1 MKLNK
6 PKFWDYKKLNFLG
19 ILLLP
24 LTFPIIINNFI
35 LKIRTKKKSSKI
47 KSICVGNIYIGGT
60 GKTPLS
66 IEIVRILKK
75 FNLAPVLI
83 KKFYK
88 DQIDEINLI
97 NSKNIEIIKNSS
109 RYIALKEAEER
120 GFKSIVLDDGFQ
132 DHSIYKDLS
141 ILCFNEKQLIGNGFT
156 IPAGPLREPLSALR
170 RSKIIL
176 INGKKNEDFENK
188 IKSINNEINIFYSKY
203 IAQNSHKFLNENI
216 LAFAGIGNPENFF
229 DLLKENNINVEKKIS
244 FPDHY
249 NYSKKELDK
258 LLKISKENNLK
269 LLTTEKDFF
278 RIKHF
283 NITDIDYLTIKLE
296 IINEELFEKE
306 LKKHLI

>member
-1 MKLNK
+1 MKLKK
-6 PKFWDYKKLNFLG
+6 PLFWSKNNNLFSFLLFPFS
-19 ILLLP
+19 LLIQL
-24 LTFPIIINNFI
+24 LYFFKNTFLI
-35 LKIRTKKKSSKI
+35 TKKISI
-47 KSICVGNIYIGGT
+47 PVICVGNIYLGGT

-75 FNLAPVLI
+75 FNMAPVLV
-83 KKFYK
+83 KKFYT
-88 DQIDEINLI
+88 DQFDEIDLI

-109 RYIALKEAEER
+109 RYIALKEAEKR

-176 INGKKNEDFENK
+176 INGKKNENFENK

-283 NITDIDYLTIKLE
+283 NTTDIDYLTIKLE

-306 LKKHLI
+306 LKRHLI

>member
-1 MKLNK
+1 MKFKK
-6 PKFWDYKKLNFLG
+6 PLFWSK
-19 ILLLP
+19 
-24 LTFPIIINNFI
+24 TNNLYSFI
-35 LKIRTKKKSSKI
+35 LFPFSLLIQFLFFFKNIFLKTKKISI
-47 KSICVGNIYIGGT
+47 PVICVGNIYLGGT

-66 IEIVRILKK
+66 IEIVRILKT
-75 FNLAPVLI
+75 FNMAPVLV

-88 DQIDEINLI
+88 DQFDEIDLI
-97 NSKNIEIIKNSS
+97 KSKNIEIIKNSS
-109 RYIALKEAEER
+109 RYVALKEAEER

-132 DHSIYKDLS
+132 DLSIYKDLS

-203 IAQNSHKFLNENI
+203 IAQNSNKFLNENI

-229 DLLKENNINVEKKIS
+229 DLLKENNINAEKKIS

-296 IINEELFEKE
+296 IINEELFKKE

>member
-1 MKLNK
+1 MKLKK
-6 PKFWDYKKLNFLG
+6 PLFWSK
-19 ILLLP
+19 
-24 LTFPIIINNFI
+24 NNNLYSFI
-35 LKIRTKKKSSKI
+35 LFPFSLLIQLLFFFKNIFLKTKKISI
-47 KSICVGNIYIGGT
+47 PVICVGNIYLGGT

-66 IEIVRILKK
+66 IELVRILKK
-75 FNLAPVLI
+75 FNMEPVLV

-88 DQIDEINLI
+88 DQFDEIDLI

-120 GFKSIVLDDGFQ
+120 GFKSVVLDDGFQ

-283 NITDIDYLTIKLE
+283 NTTDIDYLTIKLE

>member
-1 MKLNK
+1 MKLKK
-6 PKFWDYKKLNFLG
+6 PLFWSK
-19 ILLLP
+19 
-24 LTFPIIINNFI
+24 NNNLYSFI
-35 LKIRTKKKSSKI
+35 LFPFSLLIQLLFFFKNIFLKTKKISI
-47 KSICVGNIYIGGT
+47 PVICVGNIYLGGT

-75 FNLAPVLI
+75 FNMAPVLV
-83 KKFYK
+83 KKFYT
-88 DQIDEINLI
+88 DQFDEIDLI

-283 NITDIDYLTIKLE
+283 NTTDIDYLTIKLE

-306 LKKHLI
+306 LKRHLI

>member
-1 MKLNK
+1 MKLKK
-6 PKFWDYKKLNFLG
+6 PLFWSK
-19 ILLLP
+19 
-24 LTFPIIINNFI
+24 NNNLYSFI
-35 LKIRTKKKSSKI
+35 LFPFSLLIQLLFFFKNIFLKTKKISI
-47 KSICVGNIYIGGT
+47 PVICVGNIYLGGT

-75 FNLAPVLI
+75 FNMAPVLV
-83 KKFYK
+83 KKFYT
-88 DQIDEINLI
+88 DQFDEIDLI

-203 IAQNSHKFLNENI
+203 IAQNSNKFLNENI

-229 DLLKENNINVEKKIS
+229 DLLKENNINAEKKIS

-283 NITDIDYLTIKLE
+283 NSTDINYLTIKLE

-306 LKKHLI
+306 LIKHLI

>member
-1 MKLNK
+1 MKLKK
-6 PKFWDYKKLNFLG
+6 PLFWSK
-19 ILLLP
+19 
-24 LTFPIIINNFI
+24 NNNLYSFI
-35 LKIRTKKKSSKI
+35 LFPFSLLIQLLFFLKNIFLKTKKISI
-47 KSICVGNIYIGGT
+47 PVICVGNIYIGGT

-66 IEIVRILKK
+66 IEIVRILKT
-75 FNLAPVLI
+75 FNMAPVLV
-83 KKFYK
+83 KKFYT
-88 DQIDEINLI
+88 DQFDEIDLI
-97 NSKNIEIIKNSS
+97 KSKNIEIIKNSS

-120 GFKSIVLDDGFQ
+120 GFKSVVLDDGFQ

>member
-1 MKLNK
+1 MKLKK
-6 PKFWDYKKLNFLG
+6 PLFWSK
-19 ILLLP
+19 
-24 LTFPIIINNFI
+24 NNNLFSFI
-35 LKIRTKKKSSKI
+35 LFPFSLLFQLLFFFKNIFLKTKKISI
-47 KSICVGNIYIGGT
+47 PVICVGNIYLGGT

-66 IEIVRILKK
+66 IEIVRILKT
-75 FNLAPVLI
+75 FNMAPVLV

-88 DQIDEINLI
+88 DQFDEIDLI

-109 RYIALKEAEER
+109 RYRALKEAEER

-156 IPAGPLREPLSALR
+156 IPAGPLREPLSSLK
-170 RSKIIL
+170 RSQILL

-188 IKSINNEINIFYSKY
+188 IKSINSKINIFYSKY
-203 IAQNSHKFLNENI
+203 IAQNSNKYLNKNI

-229 DLLKENNINVEKKIS
+229 DLLKENNINVKKHIS

>member
-1 MKLNK
+1 MKLKK
-6 PKFWDYKKLNFLG
+6 PLFWSK
-19 ILLLP
+19 
-24 LTFPIIINNFI
+24 NNNLFSFI
-35 LKIRTKKKSSKI
+35 LFPFSLLIQLLFFFKNIFLKTKKISI
-47 KSICVGNIYIGGT
+47 PVICVGNIYLGGT

-66 IEIVRILKK
+66 IEIVRILKT
-75 FNLAPVLI
+75 FNMAPVLV

-88 DQIDEINLI
+88 DQFDEIDLI

-120 GFKSIVLDDGFQ
+120 GFKSVVLDDGFQ

-203 IAQNSHKFLNENI
+203 IAQNSNKFLNENI

-283 NITDIDYLTIKLE
+283 NTTDIDYLTIKLE

-306 LKKHLI
+306 LKRHLI

>member
-1 MKLNK
+1 MKLKK
-6 PKFWDYKKLNFLG
+6 PLFWSK
-19 ILLLP
+19 
-24 LTFPIIINNFI
+24 NNNLFSFI
-35 LKIRTKKKSSKI
+35 LFPFSLLFQLLFFFKNIFLKTKKISI
-47 KSICVGNIYIGGT
+47 PVICVGNIYLGGT

-75 FNLAPVLI
+75 FNMAPVLV

-88 DQIDEINLI
+88 DQFDEIDLI
-97 NSKNIEIIKNSS
+97 KSKNIEIIKNSS
-109 RYIALKEAEER
+109 RYVALKEAEER

-132 DHSIYKDLS
+132 DLSIYKDLS

-203 IAQNSHKFLNENI
+203 IAQNSNKFLNENI

-278 RIKHF
+278 RIKHY

>member
-1 MKLNK
+1 MKFKKPLFWSKNNNLFSFILFPFSLLIQLLFFFKNIFLK
-6 PKFWDYKKLNFLG
+6 PK
-19 ILLLP
+19 
-24 LTFPIIINNFI
+24 
-35 LKIRTKKKSSKI
+35 KISI
-47 KSICVGNIYIGGT
+47 PVICVGNIYLGGT

-75 FNLAPVLI
+75 FNMAPVLV
-83 KKFYK
+83 KKFYT
-88 DQIDEINLI
+88 DQFDEIDLI
-97 NSKNIEIIKNSS
+97 NSNDIEIIKNSS
-109 RYIALKEAEER
+109 RYKALKEAEER

-141 ILCFNEKQLIGNGFT
+141 IICFNEKQLIGNGFT
-156 IPAGPLREPLSALR
+156 IPAGPLREPLGALK

-203 IAQNSHKFLNENI
+203 IAQNSHKFLNKNI

-283 NITDIDYLTIKLE
+283 NTIDIDYLTIKLE
-296 IINEELFEKE
+296 IINEEFFEKE
-306 LKKHLI
+306 LKRYLI

>member
-1 MKLNK
+1 MKLKKPLFWNK
-6 PKFWDYKKLNFLG
+6 
-19 ILLLP
+19 
-24 LTFPIIINNFI
+24 NNNLFSFI
-35 LKIRTKKKSSKI
+35 LFPFSILIQLLFFFKSIFLKTKKISI
-47 KSICVGNIYIGGT
+47 PVICVGNIYLGGT

-75 FNLAPVLI
+75 FNMSPVLV
-83 KKFYK
+83 KKFYT
-88 DQIDEINLI
+88 DQFDEIDLI

-109 RYIALKEAEER
+109 RYKALKEAEER

-141 ILCFNEKQLIGNGFT
+141 ILCFNETQLIGNGFT

-170 RSKIIL
+170 RSEIIL

-203 IAQNSHKFLNENI
+203 IAQNSHKFLNKNI

-229 DLLKENNINVEKKIS
+229 NLLKENNINVEKKIS

-296 IINEELFEKE
+296 IINKELFEKE

>member
-1 MKLNK
+1 MKLKKPLFWSKNNNLFSFILFPFSLLIQLLFFFKNIFLK
-6 PKFWDYKKLNFLG
+6 PK
-19 ILLLP
+19 
-24 LTFPIIINNFI
+24 
-35 LKIRTKKKSSKI
+35 KISI
-47 KSICVGNIYIGGT
+47 PVICVGNIYLGGT

-75 FNLAPVLI
+75 FNMTPVLV
-83 KKFYK
+83 KKFYT
-88 DQIDEINLI
+88 DQFDEIDLI
-97 NSKNIEIIKNSS
+97 NSKNIKIIKNSS

-120 GFKSIVLDDGFQ
+120 GFKSVVLDDGFQ
-132 DHSIYKDLS
+132 DHSIYKNLS

-203 IAQNSHKFLNENI
+203 IAQNSHKFLNKNI

-283 NITDIDYLTIKLE
+283 NTTDIDYLTIKLE

-306 LKKHLI
+306 LKRHLI

>member
-1 MKLNK
+1 MKLKK
-6 PKFWDYKKLNFLG
+6 PLFWSK
-19 ILLLP
+19 
-24 LTFPIIINNFI
+24 NNNLYSFI
-35 LKIRTKKKSSKI
+35 LFPFSLLIQLLFFFKNIFLKTKKISI
-47 KSICVGNIYIGGT
+47 PVICVGNIYLGGT

-75 FNLAPVLI
+75 FNMAPVLV
-83 KKFYK
+83 KKFYT
-88 DQIDEINLI
+88 DQFDEIDLI

-120 GFKSIVLDDGFQ
+120 GFKSVVLDDGFQ

-188 IKSINNEINIFYSKY
+188 IKSINNKINIFYSKY
-203 IAQNSHKFLNENI
+203 IAQNSNKFLNENI

-283 NITDIDYLTIKLE
+283 NTTDIDYLTIKLE

-306 LKKHLI
+306 LKRHLI

>member
-1 MKLNK
+1 MKFKK
-6 PKFWDYKKLNFLG
+6 PLFWSK
-19 ILLLP
+19 
-24 LTFPIIINNFI
+24 NNNLYSFI
-35 LKIRTKKKSSKI
+35 LFPFSLLIQFLFFFKNIFLKTKKISI
-47 KSICVGNIYIGGT
+47 PVICVGNIYLGGT

-66 IEIVRILKK
+66 IEIVRILKT
-75 FNLAPVLI
+75 FNMAPVLV

-88 DQIDEINLI
+88 DQFDEIDLI
-97 NSKNIEIIKNSS
+97 KSKNIEIIKNSS
-109 RYIALKEAEER
+109 RYVALKEAEER

-132 DHSIYKDLS
+132 DLSIYKDLS

-203 IAQNSHKFLNENI
+203 IAQNSNKFLNENI

-249 NYSKKELDK
+249 NYTKKELDK

>member
-1 MKLNK
+1 MKLKK
-6 PKFWDYKKLNFLG
+6 PFFWSK
-19 ILLLP
+19 
-24 LTFPIIINNFI
+24 NNNLFSFI
-35 LKIRTKKKSSKI
+35 LFPVSLLIQLLYFFKNIFLKTKKISI
-47 KSICVGNIYIGGT
+47 PVICVGNIYLGGT

-66 IEIVRILKK
+66 IELVRILKK
-75 FNLAPVLI
+75 FNMEPVLV

-88 DQIDEINLI
+88 DQFDEIDLI

-120 GFKSIVLDDGFQ
+120 GFKSVVLDDGFQ

-170 RSKIIL
+170 RSQILL

-188 IKSINNEINIFYSKY
+188 VKSINNKINIFYSKY
-203 IAQNSHKFLNENI
+203 VAQDSNKFLNENI

-229 DLLKENNINVEKKIS
+229 DLLKKNNINVEKKIS

-249 NYSKKELDK
+249 NYSQKELDK

-296 IINEELFEKE
+296 IINEDLFEKE
-306 LKKHLI
+306 LRKHLI

>member
-1 MKLNK
+1 MKFKK
-6 PKFWDYKKLNFLG
+6 PLFWSK
-19 ILLLP
+19 
-24 LTFPIIINNFI
+24 NNNLYSFI
-35 LKIRTKKKSSKI
+35 LFPFSLLIQFLFFFKNIFLKTKKISI
-47 KSICVGNIYIGGT
+47 PVICVGNIYIGGT

-75 FNLAPVLI
+75 FNMAPVLV

-88 DQIDEINLI
+88 DQFDEIDLI

-156 IPAGPLREPLSALR
+156 IPAGPLREPLSALK
-170 RSKIIL
+170 RSQMLL

-188 IKSINNEINIFYSKY
+188 IKSINNKINIFYSKY
-203 IAQNSHKFLNENI
+203 IAQNSNKFLNENI

-249 NYSKKELDK
+249 NYSKKELGK

-283 NITDIDYLTIKLE
+283 NITDIDYLIIKLE

-306 LKKHLI
+306 LKRHLI

>member
-1 MKLNK
+1 MKLKK
-6 PKFWDYKKLNFLG
+6 PLFWSK
-19 ILLLP
+19 
-24 LTFPIIINNFI
+24 NNNLYSFI
-35 LKIRTKKKSSKI
+35 LFPFSLLIQLLFFFKNIFLKTKKISI
-47 KSICVGNIYIGGT
+47 PVICVGNIYLGGT

-75 FNLAPVLI
+75 FNMTPVLV
-83 KKFYK
+83 KKFYT
-88 DQIDEINLI
+88 DQFDEIDLI
-97 NSKNIEIIKNSS
+97 NSKNIKIIKNSS

-283 NITDIDYLTIKLE
+283 NTTDIDYLTIKLE

>member
-1 MKLNK
+1 MKLKK
-6 PKFWDYKKLNFLG
+6 PLFWSK
-19 ILLLP
+19 
-24 LTFPIIINNFI
+24 NNNLFSFI
-35 LKIRTKKKSSKI
+35 LFPFSLLIQLLFFFKNIFLKTKKISI
-47 KSICVGNIYIGGT
+47 PVICVGNIYLGGT

-75 FNLAPVLI
+75 FNMAPVLV
-83 KKFYK
+83 KKFYT
-88 DQIDEINLI
+88 DQFDEIDLI

-203 IAQNSHKFLNENI
+203 IAQNSNKFLNENI

-296 IINEELFEKE
+296 IINEDLFEKE
-306 LKKHLI
+306 LRKHLI

>member
-1 MKLNK
+1 MKFKKPSFWNK
-6 PKFWDYKKLNFLG
+6 NNNLFSFLLFPFS
-19 ILLLP
+19 LLIQL
-24 LTFPIIINNFI
+24 LYFFKNIF
-35 LKIRTKKKSSKI
+35 LKTKKISI
-47 KSICVGNIYIGGT
+47 PVICVGNIYLGGT

-66 IEIVRILKK
+66 IELVRILKK
-75 FNLAPVLI
+75 FNMAPVLV
-83 KKFYK
+83 KKFYT
-88 DQIDEINLI
+88 DQFDEIDLI

-132 DHSIYKDLS
+132 DHSIYKNLS

-306 LKKHLI
+306 LKRHLI

>member
-1 MKLNK
+1 MKFKK
-6 PKFWDYKKLNFLG
+6 PLFWSK
-19 ILLLP
+19 
-24 LTFPIIINNFI
+24 NNNLYSFI
-35 LKIRTKKKSSKI
+35 LFPFSLLIQFLFFFKNIFLKTKKISI
-47 KSICVGNIYIGGT
+47 PVICVGNIYLGGT

-66 IEIVRILKK
+66 IEIVRILKS
-75 FNLAPVLI
+75 FNMAPVLV

-88 DQIDEINLI
+88 DQFDEIDLI
-97 NSKNIEIIKNSS
+97 NSKNIEIIKSSS
-109 RYIALKEAEER
+109 RYVALKEAEKR

-132 DHSIYKDLS
+132 DLSIYKDLS

-203 IAQNSHKFLNENI
+203 IAQNSNKFLNENI

-229 DLLKENNINVEKKIS
+229 DLLKENNINVKKKIS

>member
-1 MKLNK
+1 MKLKK
-6 PKFWDYKKLNFLG
+6 PLFWSK
-19 ILLLP
+19 
-24 LTFPIIINNFI
+24 NNNLFSFI
-35 LKIRTKKKSSKI
+35 LFPFSLLIQLLFFFKNIFLKTKKISI
-47 KSICVGNIYIGGT
+47 PVICVGNIYLGGT

-75 FNLAPVLI
+75 FNMAPVLV
-83 KKFYK
+83 KKFYT
-88 DQIDEINLI
+88 DQFDEIDLI

>member
-1 MKLNK
+1 MKLKKPLFWSKNNNLFSFILFPFSVLIQLLFFFKNIFLK
-6 PKFWDYKKLNFLG
+6 PK
-19 ILLLP
+19 
-24 LTFPIIINNFI
+24 
-35 LKIRTKKKSSKI
+35 KISI
-47 KSICVGNIYIGGT
+47 PVICVGNIYLGGT

-75 FNLAPVLI
+75 FNMAPVLV
-83 KKFYK
+83 KKFYT
-88 DQIDEINLI
+88 DQFDEIDLI

-109 RYIALKEAEER
+109 RYIALKEAEKR

-283 NITDIDYLTIKLE
+283 NTTDIDYLTIKLE

>member
-1 MKLNK
+1 MKLKK
-6 PKFWDYKKLNFLG
+6 PLFWSK
-19 ILLLP
+19 
-24 LTFPIIINNFI
+24 NNNLFSFI
-35 LKIRTKKKSSKI
+35 LFPFSLLIQLLFFFKNIFLKTKKISI
-47 KSICVGNIYIGGT
+47 PVICVGNIYLGGT

-75 FNLAPVLI
+75 FNIAPVLI

-120 GFKSIVLDDGFQ
+120 GFKSVVLDDGFQ

-203 IAQNSHKFLNENI
+203 IAQNSNKFLNENI

-229 DLLKENNINVEKKIS
+229 DLLKENNINVEKQIS

-306 LKKHLI
+306 LKRHLI

>member
-1 MKLNK
+1 MKFKK
-6 PKFWDYKKLNFLG
+6 PLFWSK
-19 ILLLP
+19 
-24 LTFPIIINNFI
+24 NNNLYSFI
-35 LKIRTKKKSSKI
+35 LFPFSLLIQLLFFFKNIFLKTKKISI
-47 KSICVGNIYIGGT
+47 PVICVGNIYLGGT

-75 FNLAPVLI
+75 FNMAPVLV
-83 KKFYK
+83 KKFYTN
-88 DQIDEINLI
+88 QFDEIDLI

-109 RYIALKEAEER
+109 RYVALKEAEER

-132 DHSIYKDLS
+132 DHSIYKNLS

-203 IAQNSHKFLNENI
+203 IAQNSNKFLNENI

-283 NITDIDYLTIKLE
+283 NTIDIDYLTIKLE

-306 LKKHLI
+306 LKRHLI

>member
-1 MKLNK
+1 MKLKK
-6 PKFWDYKKLNFLG
+6 PLFWSK
-19 ILLLP
+19 
-24 LTFPIIINNFI
+24 NNNLFSFI
-35 LKIRTKKKSSKI
+35 LFPFSLLIQLLFFLKNIFLKTKKISI
-47 KSICVGNIYIGGT
+47 PVICVGNIYLGGT

-75 FNLAPVLI
+75 FNMAPVLV
-83 KKFYK
+83 KKFYT
-88 DQIDEINLI
+88 DQFDEIDLI

-120 GFKSIVLDDGFQ
+120 GFNSVVLDDGFQ

-283 NITDIDYLTIKLE
+283 NTIDIDYLTIKLE

-306 LKKHLI
+306 LKRHLI

>member
-1 MKLNK
+1 MKLKK
-6 PKFWDYKKLNFLG
+6 PLFWSK
-19 ILLLP
+19 
-24 LTFPIIINNFI
+24 NNNLFSFI
-35 LKIRTKKKSSKI
+35 LFPFSLLIQLLFFLKNIFLKTKKISI
-47 KSICVGNIYIGGT
+47 PVICVGNIYIGGT

-66 IEIVRILKK
+66 IEIVRILKT
-75 FNLAPVLI
+75 FNMAPVLV
-83 KKFYK
+83 KKFYT
-88 DQIDEINLI
+88 DQFDEIDLI
-97 NSKNIEIIKNSS
+97 KSKNIEIIKNSS

-120 GFKSIVLDDGFQ
+120 GFKSVVLDDGFQ

-156 IPAGPLREPLSALR
+156 IPAGPLREPLGALR

-176 INGKKNEDFENK
+176 INGKKDEDFENK

-203 IAQNSHKFLNENI
+203 IAQNSNKFLNENI

-283 NITDIDYLTIKLE
+283 NTTDIDYLTIKLE

-306 LKKHLI
+306 LKRHLI

>member
-1 MKLNK
+1 MKLKK
-6 PKFWDYKKLNFLG
+6 PLFWSK
-19 ILLLP
+19 
-24 LTFPIIINNFI
+24 NNNLFSFI
-35 LKIRTKKKSSKI
+35 LFPFSLLIQLLFFFKNIFLKTKKISI
-47 KSICVGNIYIGGT
+47 PVICVGNIYLGGT

-75 FNLAPVLI
+75 FNMAPVLV
-83 KKFYK
+83 KKFYT
-88 DQIDEINLI
+88 DQFDEIDLI

-203 IAQNSHKFLNENI
+203 IAQNSNKFLNENI

>member
-1 MKLNK
+1 MKLKK
-6 PKFWDYKKLNFLG
+6 PLFWSK
-19 ILLLP
+19 
-24 LTFPIIINNFI
+24 NNNLFSFI
-35 LKIRTKKKSSKI
+35 LFPFSLLIQLLFFLKNIFLKTKKISI
-47 KSICVGNIYIGGT
+47 PVICVGNIYLGGT

-75 FNLAPVLI
+75 FNMAPVLV

-88 DQIDEINLI
+88 DQFDEIDLI

-283 NITDIDYLTIKLE
+283 NTTDIDYLTIKLE

-306 LKKHLI
+306 LRKHLI

>member
-1 MKLNK
+1 MKLKKPLFWSKNNNLFSYILFPFSLLIQLLFFFKNIFLK
-6 PKFWDYKKLNFLG
+6 PK
-19 ILLLP
+19 
-24 LTFPIIINNFI
+24 
-35 LKIRTKKKSSKI
+35 KISI
-47 KSICVGNIYIGGT
+47 PVICVGNIYLGGT

-75 FNLAPVLI
+75 FNMAPVLV
-83 KKFYK
+83 KKFYT
-88 DQIDEINLI
+88 DQFDEIDLI

-203 IAQNSHKFLNENI
+203 IAQNSNKFLNENI

-283 NITDIDYLTIKLE
+283 NTIDIDYLTIKLE

-306 LKKHLI
+306 LKRHLI

>member
-1 MKLNK
+1 MKLKKPLFWSKNNNLYSLILFPFSLLIQLLFFFKNIFLK
-6 PKFWDYKKLNFLG
+6 PK
-19 ILLLP
+19 
-24 LTFPIIINNFI
+24 
-35 LKIRTKKKSSKI
+35 KISI
-47 KSICVGNIYIGGT
+47 PVICVGNIYIGGT

-66 IEIVRILKK
+66 IELVRILKK
-75 FNLAPVLI
+75 FNMAPVLI

-88 DQIDEINLI
+88 DQFDEIDLI
-97 NSKNIEIIKNSS
+97 NSKNIDIIKNSS

>member
-1 MKLNK
+1 MKLKK
-6 PKFWDYKKLNFLG
+6 PLFWSK
-19 ILLLP
+19 
-24 LTFPIIINNFI
+24 NNNLFSFI
-35 LKIRTKKKSSKI
+35 LFPFSLLFQLLFFFKNIFLKTKKISI
-47 KSICVGNIYIGGT
+47 PVICVGNIYLGGT

-75 FNLAPVLI
+75 FNMAPVLI

-88 DQIDEINLI
+88 DQFDEIDLI

-283 NITDIDYLTIKLE
+283 NTIDIDYLTIKLE

-306 LKKHLI
+306 LKRHLI

>member
-1 MKLNK
+1 MKLKK
-6 PKFWDYKKLNFLG
+6 PLFWSKNNNLFSFLLFPFS
-19 ILLLP
+19 LLIQL
-24 LTFPIIINNFI
+24 LYFFKNIF
-35 LKIRTKKKSSKI
+35 LKTKKISI
-47 KSICVGNIYIGGT
+47 PVICVGNIYIGGT

-203 IAQNSHKFLNENI
+203 IAQNSNKFLNENI

-258 LLKISKENNLK
+258 LLKISKEHNLK

-283 NITDIDYLTIKLE
+283 NTTDIDYLTIKLE

-306 LKKHLI
+306 LKRHLI

>member
-1 MKLNK
+1 MKLKK
-6 PKFWDYKKLNFLG
+6 PLFWSKNNNLFSFLLFPFS
-19 ILLLP
+19 LLIQL
-24 LTFPIIINNFI
+24 LYFFKNTFLI
-35 LKIRTKKKSSKI
+35 TKKISI
-47 KSICVGNIYIGGT
+47 PVICVGNIYLGGT

-75 FNLAPVLI
+75 FNMAPVLV
-83 KKFYK
+83 KKFYT
-88 DQIDEINLI
+88 DQFDEIDLI

-109 RYIALKEAEER
+109 RYIALKEAEKR

-176 INGKKNEDFENK
+176 INGKKNENFENK

-283 NITDIDYLTIKLE
+283 NTTDIDYLTIKLE
-296 IINEELFEKE
+296 ITNEELFEKE
-306 LKKHLI
+306 LKRHLI

>member
-1 MKLNK
+1 MKLKK
-6 PKFWDYKKLNFLG
+6 PLFWSKNNNLFSFLLFPFS
-19 ILLLP
+19 ILIQLLY
-24 LTFPIIINNFI
+24 FFKNIF
-35 LKIRTKKKSSKI
+35 LKTKKISI
-47 KSICVGNIYIGGT
+47 PVICVGNIYIGGT

-66 IEIVRILKK
+66 IELVRILEKLNK
-75 FNLAPVLI
+75 NPALI

-88 DQIDEINLI
+88 DQIDEIDLI
-97 NSKNIEIIKNSS
+97 NSKNIKIIKNSS

-120 GFKSIVLDDGFQ
+120 GFKSVVLDDGFQ

-141 ILCFNEKQLIGNGFT
+141 ILCFNERQLIGNGFT
-156 IPAGPLREPLSALR
+156 IPAGPLREPLSALK
-170 RSKIIL
+170 RSQILL

-188 IKSINNEINIFYSKY
+188 IKSINNKINIFYSKY
-203 IAQNSHKFLNENI
+203 VAQNSNKYLNKNI

-283 NITDIDYLTIKLE
+283 NTTDIDYLTIKLE

-306 LKKHLI
+306 LKRHLI